1 MSKLPKVSIVVL
13 TWNGLKL
20 TLDVLK
26 DIGKL
31 KTAGLSAETIV
42 VDNGSKDGTQEKLRH
57 YKLPNMAFRLIENE
71 KNLGFAE
78 GNNVGMRDAV
88 EKGADYV
95 LLMNNDVIVPPDFLV
110 QLIEVAKADKKIGL
124 LAPKMYFAKGYE
136 FHKDR
141 YKRND
146 LGKVIWYAGGLIDW
160 DNIYASHRGVDEVD
174 KGQYDRQEKT
184 VVVNAAC
191 ALIRKEVIKDI
202 GYLDKKLFA
211 YWEDADYSE
220 RARRAGWRVVYT
232 PKVSLW
238 HKVAQTSGIG
248 SDLND
253 YFLTRNRLVFGM
265 RYARLR
271 TKLALIRE
279 SFRLILFGRKWQKIG
294 TVDFYLRRMGRGSW
308 GKK

>member
-42 VDNGSKDGTQEKLRH
+42 VDNGSKDGTQEKLCH

-191 ALIRKEVIKDI
+191 ALIRKKVIKDI